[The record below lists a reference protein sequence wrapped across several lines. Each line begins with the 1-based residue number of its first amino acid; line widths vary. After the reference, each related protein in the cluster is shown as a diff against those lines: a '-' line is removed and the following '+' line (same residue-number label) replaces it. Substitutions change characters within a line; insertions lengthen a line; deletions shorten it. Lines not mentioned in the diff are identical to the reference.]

1 MSDAYIA
8 GIGFHPFGRF
18 PHKTLKEIAA
28 EAVLNALDDAGL
40 DADGIDAAFCANAY
54 AGLLTG
60 QESIRGETWL
70 RSVGIG
76 GVPIINVENACAGGG
91 AALHLAT
98 MAVRSGSYKR
108 VLVVGAEKM
117 FGDTGRAIAA
127 LATSSD
133 IEFTA
138 GIGMQ
143 FSAVDAIRV
152 KKLMAEEGLD
162 ERALEWVTSKS
173 HDNGALNP
181 IAQFR
186 TPMSME
192 EVRASRMIADPVRLY
207 MCSAISDGAAAVV
220 VSSEP
225 GRRRV
230 KILGS
235 GAACSPVRVRQGDAS
250 TAKRAAK
257 KAYDDAGVAPKDIGV
272 AEVHDAVSPMEM
284 YYYRDLGFCE
294 PGTVARFVAEER
306 SARTGSMPFNPSGGI
321 NSRGH
326 PVGATGIAQVC
337 EIVLQ
342 ITGNAGA
349 RQIKNPAKRG
359 LTLNAGGWIGDD
371 PAFNA
376 VHILEAA

>member
-8 GIGFHPFGRF
+8 GLGFHPFGRF

-40 DADGIDAAFCANAY
+40 DSDGIDAAFCANAY

-60 QESIRGETWL
+60 QESIRGETWM
-70 RSVGIG
+70 RGVGIG
-76 GVPIINVENACAGGG
+76 GIPIVNIENACAGGG
-91 AALHLAT
+91 TALHLAT
-98 MAVRSGSYKR
+98 IAVRSGVYKR

-117 FGDTGRAIAA
+117 FSGDTGRAIAA

-143 FSAVDAIRV
+143 FAAVDAIRV
-152 KKLMAEEGLD
+152 KRLMAEEKLD

-186 TPMSME
+186 KPMTME

-207 MCSAISDGAAAVV
+207 MCSAISDGAAAVI

-230 KILGS
+230 RILGS
-235 GAACSPVRVRQGDAS
+235 GAASSPVRVRQGDIS

-257 KAYDDAGVAPKDIGV
+257 RAYDDAGVGPKDIGV
-272 AEVHDAVSPMEM
+272 AEVHDAVSAMEM
-284 YYYRDLGFCE
+284 VYYRELGFCE
-294 PGTVARFVAEER
+294 PGQVARFVAEER
-306 SARTGSMPFNPSGGI
+306 SARMGSMPFNPSGGI

-326 PVGATGIAQVC
+326 PVAATGIAQIC
-337 EIVLQ
+337 ELVLQ
-342 ITGNAGA
+342 ITGDAGA
-349 RQIKNPAKRG
+349 RQIKPTRRG
-359 LTLNAGGWIGDD
+359 IALNAGGWIGDD

>member
-1 MSDAYIA
+1 MS
-8 GIGFHPFGRF
+8 
-18 PHKTLKEIAA
+18 
-28 EAVLNALDDAGL
+28 
-40 DADGIDAAFCANAY
+40 
-54 AGLLTG
+54 
-60 QESIRGETWL
+60 
-70 RSVGIG
+70 
-76 GVPIINVENACAGGG
+76 
-91 AALHLAT
+91 
-98 MAVRSGSYKR
+98 
-108 VLVVGAEKM
+108 
-117 FGDTGRAIAA
+117 GDTGRAIAA

-133 IEFTA
+133 IEFTG

-162 ERALEWVTSKS
+162 ERSLEWVTSKS

-181 IAQFR
+181 VAQFQ
-186 TPMSME
+186 TPMTME

-220 VSSEP
+220 VSTEA

-230 KILGS
+230 KIAGS

-257 KAYDDAGVAPKDIGV
+257 KAYDDAGVGPKDIGV

-284 YYYRDLGFCE
+284 YYYRDLGFCA
-294 PGTVARFVAEER
+294 PGEVARFVAEER
-306 SARTGSMPFNPSGGI
+306 SARTGSMPVNPSGGI

-337 EIVLQ
+337 EIALQ
-342 ITGNAGA
+342 ITGEAGA
-349 RQIKNPAKRG
+349 RQIKNGTRRG
-359 LTLNAGGWIGDD
+359 MTLNAGGWIGDD

-376 VHILEAA
+376 VHILEAV